1 MAEAESPKF
10 YSDIYSG
17 LRKAGVD
24 IFCYVPDE
32 ALGPILDSAEADP
45 DVRSVMLTT
54 EEEGIAVCCGAALGG
69 QKAVMLMQSSG
80 VGNCVNAFT
89 LIENCRFP
97 FLALVA
103 MRGEYGETNSW
114 QVPMGRIT
122 ADVLET
128 SGLHVWWAR
137 RPEEVAAMVENATGM
152 VWRGNQPIA
161 ILLSQQLV
169 GAKQM

>member
-1 MAEAESPKF
+1 MTDAPVPGF
-10 YSDIYSG
+10 YTDIYAG
-17 LRKAGVD
+17 LRKANVE
-24 IFCYVPDE
+24 IFVYVPDE
-32 ALGPILDSAEADP
+32 ALGPILDSAEADAG
-45 DVRSVMLTT
+45 VRSVMLTT
-54 EEEGIAVCCGAALGG
+54 EEEGVAVCCGAALGG
-69 QKAVMLMQSSG
+69 RRAVMMMQSSG

-89 LIENCRFP
+89 LIANCRFP

-103 MRGEYGETNSW
+103 MRGEFGETNAW

-122 ADVLET
+122 ADVLEI

-137 RPEEVAAMVENATGM
+137 RPEEVATMIDNAANM
-152 VWRGNQPIA
+152 VWRGNQPVA